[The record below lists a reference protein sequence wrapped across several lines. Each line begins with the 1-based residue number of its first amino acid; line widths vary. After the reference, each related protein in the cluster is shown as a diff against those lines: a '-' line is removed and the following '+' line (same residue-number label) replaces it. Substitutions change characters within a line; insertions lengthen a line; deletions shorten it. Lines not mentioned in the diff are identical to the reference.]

1 MPPTPAPGD
10 DLHYL
15 DEALRHALQAMR
27 TLEESE
33 ERISGLA
40 EEGEAA
46 DGLVRAAAD
55 GRGGILT
62 LHLDPRAL
70 RLGHVALGREVTA
83 ALQQAQ
89 QAAGRRSQEIL
100 DEVRALA
107 ASMPEPLDETFIR
120 DRVEQVAREL
130 F

>member
-1 MPPTPAPGD
+1 MPPMPEPGD
-10 DLHYL
+10 ELRYL
-15 DEALRHALQAMR
+15 DETLHHALQAMR

-33 ERISGLA
+33 ERIRGLV

-46 DGLVRAAAD
+46 DGLVRATSD
-55 GRGGILT
+55 GQGGILT

-70 RLGHVALGREVTA
+70 RLGHAALGREVAA
-83 ALQQAQ
+83 ALRQAQ

-100 DEVRALA
+100 GEVRALA